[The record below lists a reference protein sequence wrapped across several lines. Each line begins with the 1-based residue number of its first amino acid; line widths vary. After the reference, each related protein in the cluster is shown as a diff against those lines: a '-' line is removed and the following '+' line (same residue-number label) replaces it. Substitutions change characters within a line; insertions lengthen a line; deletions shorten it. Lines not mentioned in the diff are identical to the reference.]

1 MENDLESE
9 EPDAITY
16 KIIIIGDSSVG
27 KTCLFKKLT
36 TGKYSDK
43 NISTIGIDRKSFPL
57 QIKIKENG
65 QEIEK
70 KFIIQLWDTAGQE
83 RFRAVTKGYYKDS
96 QGLLLMYDI
105 TKKQTFEN
113 LDKWI
118 TNVKDSL
125 GDDNNEKGNKYIVIL
140 IGNKLDLAE
149 NGQRSVATELAEEK
163 CKEFDII
170 WGGECS
176 AKDSTL
182 EELKKNLKYLQ
193 KKYIIKSELMQLD
206 VQYHQNPV
214 KKMINLNVVKKV
226 IIIKKLNYKII

>member
-182 EELKKNLKYLQ
+182 EELKKKFEIFTKEIYNK
-193 KKYIIKSELMQLD
+193 IG
-206 VQYHQNPV
+206 V
-214 KKMINLNVVKKV
+214 NVVRCTISPKPGKKTD
-226 IIIKKLNYKII
+226 KSKCC

>member
-16 KIIIIGDSSVG
+16 KFIIIGDSSVG

-182 EELKKNLKYLQ
+182 EELKKKFEIFTKEIYNKIGVNIVRCTISPKPG
-193 KKYIIKSELMQLD
+193 KKNDKS
-206 VQYHQNPV
+206 
-214 KKMINLNVVKKV
+214 KCC
-226 IIIKKLNYKII
+226 